1 MIDEALEPI
10 YKRATA
16 CGLPMRHP
24 CFGIEGTSGGT
35 LLLSLL
41 DNKTH
46 KFLIRDKQ
54 KKKQR

>member
-1 MIDEALEPI
+1 MPLLVDC
-10 YKRATA
+10 R
-16 CGLPMRHP
+16 CHP
-24 CFGIEGTSGGT
+24 CFGIGGTSGGT

-46 KFLIRDKQ
+46 NYLIQDKQ